1 MTRLWLAR
9 AWLLA
14 LPVGQAALAQSI
26 SPPEVLENPAALYP
40 SPHNQAATVTLLVT
54 VQPDGSVEEPV
65 VVTSGGADFDAAAI
79 AAVKLWKFRPAL
91 RDGVPYPARIRIPFV
106 FQPPTAAA
114 APNAPKVGNV
124 PGPPA
129 GPVGP
134 PGPLVVAP
142 SAQASPSAA
151 PPVVVPSPPA
161 SPANPADSQAAVN
174 EVNVRGAPRPGSVG
188 ASDFQI
194 EVGQMATL
202 LGNTPEQLLELA
214 PGIFIANEGGAGHA
228 DEVILRGFDSPQGQ
242 AIQFSV
248 NGVPINQVD
257 NPDGHGYADT
267 HFIIPELVQS
277 LHVIEGPFDPRQ
289 GDFAVAGS
297 ADYQLGV
304 SNRMLLGEVQYGSF
318 NTLRTLLL
326 WAPPGERDG
335 TFAGVQFTTTDGFG
349 TNRAANSVSAMAQYE
364 GELGTHGLWRLLGT
378 AYATHYKSAGV
389 VRADDVANGTVNF
402 YGTEDPSQGGDAQ
415 HYSLSFQIIEPT
427 NSGVLTQNA
436 FVIYNGDRIQEN
448 FTGFLLDPVLQGQ
461 TAHPQRGDGILQ
473 QFSDVTAGLSGAYRL
488 ERNLFGFN
496 QSLEVGYYARYDHT
510 TPEIQRVKF
519 GTQTPYQYD
528 QNYITDIF
536 NVAGYAALALQPIR
550 QLKVLAGVR
559 FEYFDYNVLNLC
571 QLPLQ
576 YVPHSTQVNVI
587 CGTTDPEGGSRL
599 ADQRTTATALITEPK
614 FTVFYELPAD
624 LTVTASYGVG
634 ASSLPQ
640 TNLTQD
646 EQAPF
651 SSIRAAEGGLIY
663 HKIWPSFQASARAL
677 YFYTRVGQDQVFNPD
692 LGVLSLATGTIR
704 QGVVAAT
711 RLTGRWID
719 ESASFTY
726 SYATFVGTQ
735 TLVPYVPDIVARSD
749 TVVFGKLPWRLADHA
764 FTGSIGLGLNLIGVR
779 ALPLGQSASP
789 TFVVNASATLRWSF
803 VQLSVNLQNLLNS
816 QYPSSEFFYA
826 SDFHHTAYPSLVPVE
841 HFTAAP
847 PFSVLFGLALILDKE
862 SDR

>member
-1 MTRLWLAR
+1 
-9 AWLLA
+9 
-14 LPVGQAALAQSI
+14 
-26 SPPEVLENPAALYP
+26 
-40 SPHNQAATVTLLVT
+40 
-54 VQPDGSVEEPV
+54 
-65 VVTSGGADFDAAAI
+65 
-79 AAVKLWKFRPAL
+79 
-91 RDGVPYPARIRIPFV
+91 
-106 FQPPTAAA
+106 
-114 APNAPKVGNV
+114 
-124 PGPPA
+124 
-129 GPVGP
+129 
-134 PGPLVVAP
+134 
-142 SAQASPSAA
+142 
-151 PPVVVPSPPA
+151 
-161 SPANPADSQAAVN
+161 
-174 EVNVRGAPRPGSVG
+174 
-188 ASDFQI
+188 
-194 EVGQMATL
+194 MATL
-202 LGNTPEQLLELA
+202 VGNSPEQLLELA

-248 NGVPINQVD
+248 NGIPINQVD

-318 NTLRTLLL
+318 NTTRALLL

-335 TFAGVQFTTTDGFG
+335 TFAAVQFTTTDGFG
-349 TNRAANSVSAMAQYE
+349 TNRAASSVSAMAQYE
-364 GELGTHGLWRLLGT
+364 GELGTNGLWRLLGT

-389 VRADDVANGTVNF
+389 VRADDVGNGTINY

-427 NSGVLTQNA
+427 NGGVLTQNA
-436 FVIYNGDRIQEN
+436 FIIYNGDRIQED

-473 QFSDVTAGLSGAYRL
+473 QFSAVTAGLSGAYRL

-519 GTQTPYQYD
+519 GTETPYEYD

-536 NVAGYAALALQPIR
+536 NVAGYLALAVQPVR
-550 QLKVLAGVR
+550 PLKILAGAR
-559 FEYFDYNVLNLC
+559 FEYFDYNALNLC

-576 YVPHSTQVNVI
+576 YVPHSAQVNVI

-599 ADQRTTATALITEPK
+599 ADQRTTATALIAEPK
-614 FTVFYELPAD
+614 VSVFYELPAD
-624 LTVTASYGVG
+624 LTATASYGVG
-634 ASSLPQ
+634 ASSLPP

-651 SSIRAAEGGLIY
+651 SSVSAAEAGLVY
-663 HKIWPSFQASARAL
+663 HKVLPSFQASARAL
-677 YFYTRVGQDQVFNPD
+677 YFYTRVGQDLIFNPD

-704 QGVVAAT
+704 QGAVAAT

-726 SYATFVGTQ
+726 SYATFVGTH

-749 TVVFGKLPWRLADHA
+749 TVIFGRLPWRLADHA
-764 FTGSIGLGLNLIGVR
+764 FTGTVGLGLNFIGVR

-789 TFVVNASATLRWSF
+789 TFVINASATLRWSF
-803 VQLSVNLQNLLNS
+803 IQLSVNLQNLLNS

>member
-1 MTRLWLAR
+1 MMKTLLAR
-9 AWLLA
+9 AWLLV
-14 LPVGQAALAQSI
+14 LPLGQAALAQTI
-26 SPPEVLENPAALYP
+26 SPPEVLENPAAVYP
-40 SPHNQAATVTLLVT
+40 APHTESATVTLLVT
-54 VQPDGSVEEPV
+54 VQPDGSVQEPV
-65 VVTSGGADFDAAAI
+65 VVSSGGVDFDAAAI
-79 AAVKLWKFRPAL
+79 AAVKQWKFRPAL

-106 FQPPTAAA
+106 FQPPPAAA
-114 APNAPKVGNV
+114 VPSAPKAEAAGV
-124 PGPPA
+124 PAAQPE
-129 GPVGP
+129 VP

-142 SAQASPSAA
+142 SSQAPPAAA
-151 PPVVVPSPPA
+151 PLPQAVPVVVPLPPA
-161 SPANPADSQAAVN
+161 PGASASSAQPAVN

-202 LGNTPEQLLELA
+202 VGNTPEQLLELA

-318 NTLRTLLL
+318 NTERALLL

-349 TNRAANSVSAMAQYE
+349 TNRAATSASAMAQYE
-364 GELGTHGLWRLLGT
+364 GELGSNGLWRLLGT

-415 HYSLSFQIIEPT
+415 HYSLSLQIIEPT
-427 NSGVLTQNA
+427 SSGVLTQNA
-436 FVIYNGDRIQEN
+436 FVIYNGDRILED

-473 QFSDVTAGLSGAYRL
+473 QFSDVTAGLSGAYRV

-519 GTQTPYQYD
+519 GTETPYEYD

-536 NVAGYAALALQPIR
+536 NIAGYMALALQPIR
-550 QLKVLAGVR
+550 PLKVLAGLR
-559 FEYFDYNVLNLC
+559 LEYFDYNVLNLC

-576 YVPHSTQVNVI
+576 YVPHSSQVNVI

-614 FTVFYELPAD
+614 FTVFYDLPAD
-624 LTVTASYGVG
+624 LTATASYGVG

-640 TNLTQD
+640 TNITQD

-651 SSIRAAEGGLIY
+651 SSVSAAEIGLIY
-663 HKIWPSFQASARAL
+663 HKILPSFQASARAL
-677 YFYTRVGQDQVFNPD
+677 YFYTRVGQDLVFNPD

-726 SYATFVGTQ
+726 AYATFVGTG

-749 TVVFGKLPWRLADHA
+749 TVVFGRLPWRLADHA
-764 FTGSIGLGLNLIGVR
+764 FTGSVGLGLNFIGVR
-779 ALPLGQSASP
+779 ALPLGQSANP
-789 TFVVNASATLRWSF
+789 TFVVNASGTLRWSF

-816 QYPSSEFFYA
+816 QYPASEFF
-826 SDFHHTAYPSLVPVE
+826 
-841 HFTAAP
+841 
-847 PFSVLFGLALILDKE
+847 
-862 SDR
+862 